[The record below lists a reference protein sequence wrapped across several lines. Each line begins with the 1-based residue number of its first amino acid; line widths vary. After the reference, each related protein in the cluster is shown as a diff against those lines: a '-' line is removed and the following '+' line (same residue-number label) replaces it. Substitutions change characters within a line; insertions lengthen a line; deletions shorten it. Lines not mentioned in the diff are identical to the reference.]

1 MALFLGSD
9 YTLGI
14 KGIGIVNAYEIVST
28 FDNFESLRRFK
39 EWASL
44 PDIFLENHQKYYE
57 NISEKEKNFKLFH
70 QNFKNLWEI
79 PDDFPSKK
87 VYEAYLTPKVDTNA
101 SEIQW
106 GKPHYESLSRYCI
119 K

>member
-1 MALFLGSD
+1 LFDADIIQKELQLDREKLILMALFLGSD

-28 FDNFESLRRFK
+28 FDNFESLKRFK

-44 PDIFLENHQKYYE
+44 PDIFLENHQKFYE

-70 QNFKNLWEI
+70 
-79 PDDFPSKK
+79 
-87 VYEAYLTPKVDTNA
+87 
-101 SEIQW
+101 
-106 GKPHYESLSRYCI
+106 
-119 K
+119 